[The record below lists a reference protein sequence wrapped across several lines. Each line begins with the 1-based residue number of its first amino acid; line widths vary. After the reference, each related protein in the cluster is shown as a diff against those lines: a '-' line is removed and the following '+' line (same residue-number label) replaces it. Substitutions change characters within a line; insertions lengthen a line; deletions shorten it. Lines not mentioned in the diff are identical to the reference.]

1 MRVPVPVLAALAV
14 LALAGCGGRGV
25 RTPATGPAALPSP
38 APAAV
43 PTPAPAAV
51 PAPAPA
57 PAPPAEPLAKV
68 SAADKA
74 YASGVAAMEEGH
86 HERALEM
93 FAAAWKESPGHAG
106 AAKDFPE
113 ALIALKNSGDE
124 ALKNGRLDE
133 AGRRWSAA
141 LRFISHPAEKGK
153 APPFTKADLKAGID
167 RLSENLMEK
176 GLMEYRKGNLEAAI
190 ALWRGIL
197 SYDPSHAEAARSVQT
212 ASTQLDNL
220 KKIVPPK

>member
-1 MRVPVPVLAALAV
+1 MRVPGLVLAALAI

-25 RTPATGPAALPSP
+25 RTPATPPATPPSP
-38 APAAV
+38 APAA
-43 PTPAPAAV
+43 APS
-51 PAPAPA
+51 PAPA
-57 PAPPAEPLAKV
+57 PAPPAEPLPKA
-68 SAADKA
+68 SAADRA
-74 YASGVAAMEEGH
+74 HASGVAAMSEGH
-86 HERALEM
+86 NERALEM
-93 FAAAWKESPGHAG
+93 FAAAWKENPGHAG

-124 ALKNGRLDE
+124 AFKHGRLDE

-153 APPFTKADLKAGID
+153 ALPFTKADLKAGID
-167 RLSENLMEK
+167 RLSANLMEK

-197 SYDPSHAEAARSVQT
+197 SYDPSHAEAAKSVQT

-220 KKIVPPK
+220 KKIMPPK